1 MNGLLAACAALL
13 VLVAAV
19 AASLPALERLLC
31 GPGHHRRPA
40 RVPGELTAWLRHPV
54 ASLVLWSR
62 YRDWP
67 LVQSH
72 YLRRY
77 RRADRRAFRAEMAVM
92 TPAPAP
98 VQAPRPGDPPPAH
111 TGGVVRAGAAPQ
123 PPGDPRTRLAA
134 DAVPPSADA
143 ATAPQPG
150 TSPGLGQ
157 PDPPPGHRERPPL
170 EFPEAEARPRI
181 PGYLL
186 VHEADRDGLAVTA

>member
-1 MNGLLAACAALL
+1 
-13 VLVAAV
+13 
-19 AASLPALERLLC
+19 
-31 GPGHHRRPA
+31 
-40 RVPGELTAWLRHPV
+40 
-54 ASLVLWSR
+54 
-62 YRDWP
+62 
-67 LVQSH
+67 
-72 YLRRY
+72 
-77 RRADRRAFRAEMAVM
+77 
-92 TPAPAP
+92 
-98 VQAPRPGDPPPAH
+98 
-111 TGGVVRAGAAPQ
+111 VVRAGAAPQ

-186 VHEADRDGLAVTA
+186 VHEAPSDGLAVTA